1 MKILLFRAHKG
12 DPISKIIKAI
22 TRSVYSHA
30 AILVDTIK
38 WRDAV
43 ACRFDLLP
51 VKGHLIIEAVWP
63 KVHARYLD
71 DEELGNIDVYD
82 VPAHTPDREDHSM
95 NWLVDQLA
103 EGIRY
108 DVWDLFRFLAIARK
122 FLGDGDSKSYKRFT
136 FCSMLDYN
144 AFRVGG
150 TRLFSPLVHDR
161 DVSPDKLSW
170 SPLAIPVPQLTCI

>member
-12 DPISKIIKAI
+12 DPISRIIKAI

-30 AILVDTIK
+30 AILIDSPSWRAKVIGQFNVVVSDT
-38 WRDAV
+38 
-43 ACRFDLLP
+43 P
-51 VKGHLIIEAVWP
+51 YLIIEAVWP
-63 KVHARYLD
+63 KVHARFLGH
-71 DEELGNIDVYD
+71 EELSNIDVYD

-95 NWLVDQLA
+95 NWLVDQLKEA
-103 EGIRY
+103 IRY
-108 DVWDLFRFLAIARK
+108 DVWDLFRFLAVARK

-170 SPLAIPVPQLTCI
+170 SPLAIPAPGLT